1 LHIEVLERQVSWLM
15 SLPAGFKPN
24 PNLDNFIGNLLLD
37 IIGLWN
43 FVTTELQVFEPLL
56 LKYVGYFGFLGFSF

>member
-1 LHIEVLERQVSWLM
+1 MWLM

-24 PNLDNFIGNLLLD
+24 PNLDNFLGNLLLD

-43 FVTTELQVFEPLL
+43 FVTTELTVFEPILIR
-56 LKYVGYFGFLGFSF
+56 YFAYFGLLGISF